1 MDILKN
7 LKSIFVVENPTNADA
22 QDQAESDVPKTA
34 PTSESNNRHEDYTHI
49 DVDTNSSPK
58 VDEKFLAV
66 LFDAISKKGKEGF
79 DYLEYKQSLSSL
91 AKLSMDEQTRYQSAF
106 AVAQTMGATP
116 SLLIDTANYYLGVL
130 ADEEKAFEETLK
142 AQMQKQIG
150 DREAQTKGIQ
160 EAIDDKIKQIE
171 RLNQEINTHKQ
182 QLQDIMSQINDSTKK
197 IEVTKQNFH
206 ASYNQLVDQISND
219 IQKMKKYLK

>member
-7 LKSIFVVENPTNADA
+7 LKSIFVVEKPESGDPTE
-22 QDQAESDVPKTA
+22 QAATEAVNVSKDES
-34 PTSESNNRHEDYTHI
+34 SS
-49 DVDTNSSPK
+49 NSSTESSTYNDIPLTPQ
-58 VDEKFLAV
+58 VDEKFLNV
-66 LFDAISKKGKEGF
+66 LYDAISKKSKNGF

-91 AKLSMDEQTRYQSAF
+91 AKLSMDEPTRYQSAY

-116 SLLIDTANYYLGVL
+116 NLLIDTANYYLSVL

-160 EAIDDKIKQIE
+160 ESIDDKIKQIE
-171 RLNQEINTHKQ
+171 RLNQEINTNKQ
-182 QLQDIMSQINDSTKK
+182 ELKDIESQINDSSKK
-197 IEVTKQNFH
+197 IETTKQNFH
-206 ASYNQLVDQISND
+206 ASYKQLVDQISND
-219 IQKMKKYLK
+219 IQKMKQYLK

>member
-7 LKSIFVVENPTNADA
+7 LKSIFVVENPTNADS
-22 QDQAESDVPKTA
+22 QDQVDSDVSKTA
-34 PTSESNNRHEDYTHI
+34 PTSESNNTNEDYTHI
-49 DVDTNSSPK
+49 DVDTNASPK

-116 SLLIDTANYYLGVL
+116 SLLIDTANYYLSVL
-130 ADEEKAFEETLK
+130 ADEEKAFEDTLK

-182 QLQDIMSQINDSTKK
+182 QLQDIVSQINGAAKK